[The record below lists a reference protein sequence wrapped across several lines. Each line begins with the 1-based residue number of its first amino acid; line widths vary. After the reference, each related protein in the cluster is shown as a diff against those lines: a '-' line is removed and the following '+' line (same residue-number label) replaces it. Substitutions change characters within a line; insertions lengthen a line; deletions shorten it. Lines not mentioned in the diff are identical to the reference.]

1 MLNFRGFMDS
11 PVSLV
16 ADFHFHVGAVRG
28 AGGWRGFRLPRFGLA
43 HGPPWRTC
51 RPACLR
57 AAARSPPGTGVSGP
71 WGPDYDTAPTAGPQG
86 TCVRQDSAQNP
97 LATWSPAWLCRRQ
110 RPRAPL
116 GRAIQLPVCPVSA
129 PVWVGC
135 RLHPAE
141 GRGATRSFLDSCP
154 KFPGTVVT
162 VLVLQVSGAIG
173 RALRGGLGGLPGA
186 LVRLPGQVGWEA
198 IFSSGQGCK
207 SPPLSGWGHRL
218 QG

>member
-1 MLNFRGFMDS
+1 MSSCLPASGRAKPSGHRGLWAVGTGLRHS
-11 PVSLV
+11 P
-16 ADFHFHVGAVRG
+16 HR
-28 AGGWRGFRLPRFGLA
+28 R
-43 HGPPWRTC
+43 
-51 RPACLR
+51 
-57 AAARSPPGTGVSGP
+57 PPGDLARRS
-71 WGPDYDTAPTAGPQG
+71 G

-116 GRAIQLPVCPVSA
+116 GRAVQLPVCPVSA

-173 RALRGGLGGLPGA
+173 RALRGGLGRLPGA